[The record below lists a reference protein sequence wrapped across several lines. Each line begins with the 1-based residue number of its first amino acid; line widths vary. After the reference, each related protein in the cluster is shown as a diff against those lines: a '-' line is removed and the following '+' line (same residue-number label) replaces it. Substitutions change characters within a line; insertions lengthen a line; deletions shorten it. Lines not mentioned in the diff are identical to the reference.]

1 MAARM
6 FVGLNCSIFIANQT
20 AMISKTTLSFLRDLK
35 KNNHK
40 AWFDEHRERYA
51 KERNSFIEFTADM
64 LKKIAAFDRTV
75 AELEASRCIFRIN
88 RDVRFSKDKSPYKSH
103 FAFSITRGG
112 KRTPFAGYYLHLE
125 PGSVF
130 AGGGIYAPEPA
141 VLKAIRDEIYF
152 CFPEF
157 QQILK
162 EKSFQKQFGGLSELE
177 KLKTSP
183 KGYEA
188 GNPAL
193 PYLANKHFV
202 VTTSFSD
209 AEVTGAAFGE
219 QLENIF
225 RIQKPFIDFLNRAIE
240 NTRES

>member
-1 MAARM
+1 M
-6 FVGLNCSIFIANQT
+6 ANQT
-20 AMISKTTLSFLRDLK
+20 AMISKSTLSFLRDLK
-35 KNNHK
+35 KNNNK

-51 KERNSFIEFTADM
+51 QERASFIEFTAEM
-64 LKKIAAFDRTV
+64 LKRIAVFDPTI
-75 AELEASRCIFRIN
+75 ADLEPARCIFRIN

-103 FAFSITRGG
+103 LAFSITRGG

-125 PGSVF
+125 PGSIF

-141 VLKAIRDEIYF
+141 LLKAVRDEIYF
-152 CFPEF
+152 CFDEF
-157 QQILK
+157 DQILK
-162 EKSFQKQFGGLSELE
+162 EKAFKKQFGGLSELE

-183 KGYEA
+183 KGYES

-202 VTTSFSD
+202 VSASISD
-209 AEVTGAAFGE
+209 TVVTEAKFGE
-219 QLENIF
+219 QLENLF

-240 NTRES
+240 NTTES

>member
-1 MAARM
+1 M
-6 FVGLNCSIFIANQT
+6 ANQT
-20 AMISKTTLSFLRDLK
+20 AMISKSTLSFLRDLK
-35 KNNHK
+35 KNNNK

-51 KERNSFIEFTADM
+51 KERASFIEFTAEM
-64 LKKIAAFDRTV
+64 LKRIAVFDPTI
-75 AELEASRCIFRIN
+75 ADLEPARCIFRIN

-125 PGSVF
+125 PGSIF

-141 VLKAIRDEIYF
+141 LLKAVRDEIYF
-152 CFPEF
+152 CFEEF
-157 QQILK
+157 DQILK
-162 EKSFQKQFGGLSELE
+162 EKAFKKQFGGLSELE

-183 KGYEA
+183 KGYES

-202 VTTSFSD
+202 VSASIPDTV
-209 AEVTGAAFGE
+209 VTEAKFGE
-219 QLENIF
+219 QLENLF

-240 NTRES
+240 NTAES